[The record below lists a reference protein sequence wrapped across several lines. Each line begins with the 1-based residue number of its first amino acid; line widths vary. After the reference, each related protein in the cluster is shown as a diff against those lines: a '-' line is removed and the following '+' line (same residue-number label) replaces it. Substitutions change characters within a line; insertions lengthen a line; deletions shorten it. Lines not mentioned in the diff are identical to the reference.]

1 MRAVT
6 RKYVRVVG
14 AGLATTALVVVSAVG
29 SAGLAGATN
38 KSKSTLPSPAS
49 GLSGTVQIGAAFP
62 LTGTSAVIGQSQEKG
77 AELAAAEIN
86 HDGGI
91 LGKKLVIDYGDSQAQ
106 VTQTVTATQQIV
118 TSHHVPV
125 VIGEYLSDD
134 TIAMGKY
141 LEQQHIV
148 QINPG
153 SSSTTI
159 AKIGKYS
166 YSVIGLTGLLGELAA
181 HYLHNHH
188 VHSIAILATNTAYGR
203 DVKTSVGSVFKHLG
217 GKVALSMLFK
227 TGASTFRSEITRL
240 KNSGATVYI
249 VADYE
254 PSDVN
259 INKQAYEAG
268 IPTTKWFG
276 IYLSICVQGSTATTI
291 SGFNGLDMAY
301 TGPKGGSYVKD
312 YKKAFHQKPTT
323 PYASYTYDAVMVA
336 AKAMERAHTTSTTNK
351 IRKAMKKVGKHYN
364 GVTGTITFDKQ
375 GQRVSA
381 PYALLTVNKKGKLVT
396 RKIVTA
402 RSKK

>member
-1 MRAVT
+1 MP
-6 RKYVRVVG
+6 VVARNHFRG
-14 AGLATTALVVVSAVG
+14 IAAGLAATALVVVTAVG
-29 SAGLAGATN
+29 SAGVAGAA
-38 KSKSTLPSPAS
+38 KRSGKASLPSPAS

-77 AELAAAEIN
+77 AELAAAQIN
-86 HDGGI
+86 HDGGV
-91 LGKKLVIDYGDSQAQ
+91 LGKKLVIDYGDSQAK

-118 TSHHVPV
+118 TSHHVPI

-141 LEQQHIV
+141 LEQQKII

-166 YSVIGLTGLLGELAA
+166 FSVIGLTGLLGKLAA

-203 DVKTSVGSVFKHLG
+203 DVRTSIGPVFKHLG
-217 GKVALSMLFK
+217 GKVAVSMLFK

-240 KNSGATVYI
+240 KKSGATVYV

-254 PSDVN
+254 PSDVD

-268 IPTTKWFG
+268 IPTKKWFG
-276 IYLSICVQGSTATTI
+276 IYLSICVQGSTSKTI
-291 SGFNGLDMAY
+291 AGFNGLDLAY
-301 TGPKGGSYVKD
+301 KGPKGGSYIKA
-312 YKKAFHQKPTT
+312 YKKAFHQQPTT
-323 PYASYTYDAVMVA
+323 PYASYTYDAVMMA
-336 AKAMERAHTTSTTNK
+336 AKAMERAHTTSTTTK
-351 IRKAMKKVGKHYN
+351 IRKAMDKAGHHYQ
-364 GVTGTITFDKQ
+364 GATGTITFDKH
-375 GQRVSA
+375 GQRISA
-381 PYALLTVNKKGKLVT
+381 PYALLTVNHKGKLKTKKV
-396 RKIVTA
+396 ITA
-402 RSKK
+402 RSK